1 MADFSTKPK
10 TAIFTMYENIIY
22 ESSDNLATITLNR
35 PYVYNALSSALIK
48 EITQAVA
55 IASSNEAIRVIV
67 LTGSGDKA
75 FCSGAD
81 LKAGM
86 DAGFTS
92 LGESLRENYNP
103 MIRAIRNAEKPVVCR
118 MNGIAAGAGMS
129 LALACDLVIANEDAY
144 MSELFVGIGLMPD
157 AGSMFFLPRIVGM
170 QKAFE
175 ICSTGRKIYM
185 DEALTLGL
193 VSKAVAYQAL
203 DEAVNELTSYYK
215 TAPTKAI
222 GAMKKV
228 LNQSFNSTVEDILE
242 HESNNQEMLGK
253 THDFGEGVMAFL
265 QKRTPTFKGK

>member
-1 MADFSTKPK
+1 
-10 TAIFTMYENIIY
+10 MYENLIFETSEGI
-22 ESSDNLATITLNR
+22 ATITLNR
-35 PYVYNALSSALIK
+35 PQVYNALSSALIK
-48 EITQAVA
+48 EITKAVE
-55 IASSNEAIRVIV
+55 IAAADKFIRVII

-103 MIRAIRNAEKPVVCR
+103 MIRAIRNAEKPVICR
-118 MNGIAAGAGMS
+118 MNGVAAGAGMS
-129 LALACDLVIANEDAY
+129 LALACDLIIANKEVY

-157 AGSMFFLPRIVGM
+157 AGSMFFLPRIIGM

-175 ICSTGRKIYM
+175 LCSTGRKIYM

-193 VSKAVAYQAL
+193 VNKAVAYEVL
-203 DEAVNELTSYYK
+203 DEAVEELTAYYE
-215 TAPTKAI
+215 TAATKAI

-228 LNQSFNSTVEDILE
+228 LNQSFNSTIDEVLEQEAFNQDI
-242 HESNNQEMLGK
+242 LGK
-253 THDFGEGVMAFL
+253 THDFAEGVMAFL
-265 QKRTPTFKGK
+265 QKRKPVFRGK